1 MKFPTIH
8 GVVEIRGDQVLV
20 KECYQAALASGE
32 NHTRVINK
40 PEPIPKPPETP
51 QVVKIIPGDS
61 TKVLKIGLA
70 LPTLKKEKMVS
81 FLRVNQDVFAWKHKD
96 MLKIDKK
103 IIQHRLN
110 VNPKCNP
117 VQQK

>member
-110 VNPKCNP
+110 VNPKCKH
-117 VQQK
+117 VQ